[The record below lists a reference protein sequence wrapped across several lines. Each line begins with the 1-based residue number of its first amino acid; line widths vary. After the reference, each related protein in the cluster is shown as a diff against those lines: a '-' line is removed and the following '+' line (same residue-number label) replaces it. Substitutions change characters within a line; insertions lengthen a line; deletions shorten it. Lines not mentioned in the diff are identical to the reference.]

1 MSAEDTDSNAQIIH
15 PARDVLI
22 LLGNRTCQL
31 WKLERGRGWHAD
43 KGTGDNA
50 HSKGHENSFDDAGVT
65 AGPGVLSKR
74 SSTRLGGTGLD

>member
-1 MSAEDTDSNAQIIH
+1 MSAEDTNSNAQIIH

-50 HSKGHENSFDDAGVT
+50 HSKGHENSFDDAC
-65 AGPGVLSKR
+65 
-74 SSTRLGGTGLD
+74 RLQKFFQITSAYAMAPDVP

>member
-31 WKLERGRGWHAD
+31 WKLERGRGWRAD
-43 KGTGDNA
+43 KGTGTTRTQ
-50 HSKGHENSFDDAGVT
+50 KGMKT
-65 AGPGVLSKR
+65 P
-74 SSTRLGGTGLD
+74 STTPV